1 MRPSILT
8 VPFLSRC
15 TRWRAARI
23 ESGEENEEKDDQ
35 RYESKEERRRETG
48 RKERRDRVRLSRG
61 VERQKRG
68 WRSIMYRRSTEKEG
82 KKRGEG
88 RQAGEE
94 EDSGESETEG

>member
-1 MRPSILT
+1 MHPSSLAALFPLSVHPFSLLSMRPSTLA

-68 WRSIMYRRSTEKEG
+68 W
-82 KKRGEG
+82 
-88 RQAGEE
+88 
-94 EDSGESETEG
+94 